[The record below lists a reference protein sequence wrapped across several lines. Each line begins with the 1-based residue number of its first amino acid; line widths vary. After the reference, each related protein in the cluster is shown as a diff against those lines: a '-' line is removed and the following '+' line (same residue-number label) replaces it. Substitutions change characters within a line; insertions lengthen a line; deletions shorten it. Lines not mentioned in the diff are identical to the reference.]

1 MAVKEPV
8 LPISLVEEA
17 LIEGLKVLLSREIL
31 SVSFNKVD
39 GAARTMICTL
49 NPAYLPPIEVKEG
62 VEKAVTAPKLSRNI
76 KVFVIGEGWKSF
88 NSDTLTSLSRPV

>member
-1 MAVKEPV
+1 MAVKETV

-17 LIEGLKVLLSREIL
+17 LIEGLKVLLSREVL

-39 GAARTMICTL
+39 GTARTMICTL

-62 VEKAVTAPKLSRNI
+62 ANGPATAPKLSRNI

-88 NSDTLTSLSRPV
+88 NSDTLTGLSRQV